1 MTSKNY
7 GLAAASIGLLLSMV
21 LLLLP
26 AGQHAPHAFAA
37 NLDVTATPTVDK
49 GKGPVVG
56 SSITF
61 TDPSTSLQDTAT
73 VRCADT
79 ANNIVGEELT
89 MPAGS
94 GFVSQHDLI
103 FMPID
108 PGASSSRTYC
118 TWGNSST
125 FPCSSSTNSDHV
137 VQCAIGLDQNG
148 GASDITASLAGQTDQ
163 DLYPQDELD
172 EGQNSTNH
180 IGVINAAVLHNG
192 MESLISNSGGSTIWN
207 LQVWDRTQ
215 RRLRAL
221 SIQET
226 SGSLPLL
233 NQYWNLVNTLRN
245 YYTLARKEMRW
256 SLMMNEKLLT
266 NLATASPTLRLPQI
280 LGYVFGG
287 VSGMSSNFARQYLGI
302 ILTQRDISA
311 LFNQIL
317 NQQEGSPI
325 ELTPRSTSPAPTP
338 TP

>member
-7 GLAAASIGLLLSMV
+7 ALAAASMGLLLSIV

-26 AGQHAPHAFAA
+26 VGQHAPHAFAA

-79 ANNIVGEELT
+79 ANNIVGEELI

-118 TWGNSST
+118 AWGNSST

-163 DLYPQDELD
+163 ELEAQDELD

-180 IGVINAAVLHNG
+180 VGEINMSALRNG
-192 MESLISNSGGSTIWN
+192 MVSLISNSGGSTIWN
-207 LQVWDRTQ
+207 LQIWDRTQ
-215 RRLRAL
+215 RRLRTL

-226 SGSLPLL
+226 SGSLPLI
-233 NQYWNLVNTLRN
+233 NQFRNLVNTLKN
-245 YYTLARKEMRW
+245 YYTLVRKAMSRAIYIN
-256 SLMMNEKLLT
+256 SNVIT
-266 NLATASPTLRLPQI
+266 NLASPGLRMSDVLS
-280 LGYVFGG
+280 YVFGSI
-287 VSGMSSNFARQYLGI
+287 VSLPPDFYINFAEVEN
-302 ILTQRDISA
+302 TQRDMSV
-311 LFNQIL
+311 LFIQIL
-317 NQQEGSPI
+317 NQQQGSPI